1 MSGRWAAEGSIHRR
15 PPLRRNLACSASP
28 TLSTPGVALPLR
40 PCRWV
45 LIQERRPRLGREQ
58 TCRVGPGGDRQTG
71 AAARAA
77 RGTVMG
83 RRRLAPCPFWSWCH
97 DPSASTW
104 PRRRTR
110 APDRPGRLAGC
121 GDPGDNPKRAP
132 RPRGA
137 GFPTGGV
144 GLEEIG
150 RYLDVGAL
158 AVGLSGLLVGDAGK
172 RGPRG
177 AAAARQG
184 GRRPSRR
191 GSRAMTGG
199 GVLAGPSSAGRAWCR

>member
-1 MSGRWAAEGSIHRR
+1 VPLLELVPRSFGEYVAAGGGRGLQTALAAW
-15 PPLRRNLACSASP
+15 P
-28 TLSTPGVALPLR
+28 VA
-40 PCRWV
+40 V
-45 LIQERRPRLGREQ
+45 IQEITQSGLRGR
-58 TCRVGPGGDRQTG
+58 G
-71 AAARAA
+71 
-77 RGTVMG
+77 
-83 RRRLAPCPFWSWCH
+83 
-97 DPSASTW
+97 
-104 PRRRTR
+104 
-110 APDRPGRLAGC
+110 
-121 GDPGDNPKRAP
+121 
-132 RPRGA
+132 GA